1 MIDVDKA
8 ISTAVKTG
16 KVVLGANEALRSA
29 KAGKGRLIFVASNTP
44 LELREDIEYYG
55 KLSEVPV
62 VAYKSNSVDLGMVCG
77 KKFAVTA
84 LTVKEAGD
92 SDILKL
98 VEKSPETT
106 EEEVEE

>member
-29 KAGKGRLIFVASNTP
+29 KAGKARLIFLASNTP
-44 LELREDIEYYG
+44 RGLREDIEYYG
-55 KLSEVPV
+55 RLSEVPV
-62 VAYKSNSVDLGMVCG
+62 VTYKNTNVDLGMVCG
-77 KKFAVTA
+77 KRFAVTA

-92 SDILKL
+92 SDVLKL
-98 VEKSPETT
+98 IEKAPETA
-106 EEEVEE
+106 EEAEE

>member
-16 KVVLGANEALRSA
+16 KVVLGANEALGSA
-29 KAGKGRLIFVASNTP
+29 KAGKARLIFVASNTP
-44 LELREDIEYYG
+44 VELRENIEYYG

-77 KKFAVTA
+77 RKFAVTA
-84 LTVKEAGD
+84 LAVKEAGD

-98 VEKSPETT
+98 RETPDD
-106 EEEVEE
+106 

>member
-16 KVVLGANEALRSA
+16 KVVLGANEALGSA
-29 KAGKGRLIFVASNTP
+29 KAGKARLIFVASNTP
-44 LELREDIEYYG
+44 VELRENIEYYG

-77 KKFAVTA
+77 RKFAVTA

-98 VEKSPETT
+98 IEKSPETT